1 MVHRHSITHDSGALL
16 EFHVGV
22 EIITNTVLVPYYK
35 YSIVG
40 PKTLF

>member
-1 MVHRHSITHDSGALL
+1 MLGNIGISFFVSVFGLLISILG
-16 EFHVGV
+16 
-22 EIITNTVLVPYYK
+22 VPYYK